1 MSVRIL
7 TADSGEQVLY
17 DSVTMTAFGVV
28 HEDNDFELEDFLT
41 WMPFDV
47 RGCSRLEL
55 NDYYYKWLKEVQDE
69 RAIDQYD
76 GGYEG
81 DGKFAENH

>member
-28 HEDNDFELEDFLT
+28 HEKNDFELEDFLT

-47 RGCSRLEL
+47 RGCSKSEL
-55 NDYYYKWLKEVQDE
+55 NDFYYKWLKEVQDE
-69 RAIDQYD
+69 LKK
-76 GGYEG
+76 EV
-81 DGKFAENH
+81 AELENSDNEAAWV

>member
-7 TADSGEQVLY
+7 TADTGEQVLY

-28 HEDNDFELEDFLT
+28 HENEDFDLDDFLE

-47 RGCSRLEL
+47 RGCSKSEL
-55 NDYYYKWLKEVQDE
+55 NDFYYKWLKEVQDE
-69 RAIDQYD
+69 HD
-76 GGYEG
+76 
-81 DGKFAENH
+81 NH